1 MKAKIKR
8 ILIVDDEP
16 AAVAAIERAGID
28 LLCEVTTLEH
38 TSAFEHMVSEWQPDI
53 VVLDVGI
60 PDRDGYK
67 LQSVLAD
74 FKYPGAVVMI
84 SGIPGQD
91 LEAAVR
97 IGTLRGIN
105 VIGAV
110 RKPIAHEDIHAM
122 LLKAKAVTRH
132 A

>member
-38 TSAFEHMVSEWQPDI
+38 TSAFERVVSEWEPDI

-74 FKYPGAVVMI
+74 LKYPGAVVMI
-84 SGIPGQD
+84 SGMPQQD
-91 LEAAVR
+91 LEAAARV
-97 IGTLRGIN
+97 GKMRGIN

-110 RKPIAHEDIHAM
+110 RKPIVHNDIHAM
-122 LLKAKAVTRH
+122 LMQARA
-132 A
+132 

>member
-1 MKAKIKR
+1 MKSKIKR

-38 TSAFEHMVSEWQPDI
+38 TSAFERVVDEWRPDI

-60 PDRDGYK
+60 PDRDGYT

-74 FKYPGAVVMI
+74 HKYAGAVIMI
-84 SGIPGQD
+84 SGQPMQD
-91 LEAAVR
+91 LEAAAR
-97 IGTLRGIN
+97 IGKMRGLN
-105 VIGAV
+105 TIGVV
-110 RKPIAHEDIHAM
+110 RKPIAHDDIHAM
-122 LLKAKAVTRH
+122 LSKAKA
-132 A
+132 

>member
-1 MKAKIKR
+1 MNAKIKR

-16 AAVAAIERAGID
+16 DAVAAIERAGID

-38 TSAFEHMVSEWQPDI
+38 TSAFERVVSEWEPDI

-67 LQSVLAD
+67 LQSVLAEL
-74 FKYPGAVVMI
+74 KYPGAVVMI
-84 SGIPGQD
+84 SGMPQQD
-91 LEAAVR
+91 LDAAARVGR
-97 IGTLRGIN
+97 MRGVN

-122 LLKAKAVTRH
+122 LTKAKA
-132 A
+132 